1 MINKKQILWGV
12 TDSEDKLFLSKMCD
26 IAARSINTGMT
37 MFSRFLNPGQR
48 LMLEGRFSDETE
60 ISYFGGYDGAD
71 RTVAA
76 FGGNPNNDE
85 FPICALKIT
94 AKNKAVYSHRDY
106 LGSLLSLGIT
116 RELLGDIVINGEYA
130 VLFCTADISEFITM
144 NLSRV
149 ASATVKLEYIEDLSE
164 LNIKRQFKESSLTVS
179 SMRFDCVLS
188 TVCGKSR
195 SETAALIG
203 QGLACI
209 NHSPS
214 KNTSARINSGDVLSL
229 RGFGKF
235 TVETDN
241 SVTRKGRIHINV
253 KKYI

>member
-26 IAARSINTGMT
+26 IAVKSINTGRT
-37 MFSRFLNPGQR
+37 MYTRFLNPGQR
-48 LMLEGRFSDETE
+48 LMLEDRFSAETK
-60 ISYFGGYDGAD
+60 ISYFGGYEDAD

-76 FGGNPNNDE
+76 FGEKPENSE

-106 LGSLLSLGIT
+106 LGSLLSLGIS
-116 RELLGDIVINGEYA
+116 RELLGDIVINDEFA
-130 VLFCTADISEFITM
+130 VIFCTADISEFIIM

-149 ASATVKLEYIEDLSE
+149 ASATVKLEYVDDLSE
-164 LNIKRQFKESSLTVS
+164 LDIKRHFKELSLTVS

-203 QGLACI
+203 QGMACI

-214 KNTSARINSGDVLSL
+214 KNTSARISSGDTLSL

-235 TVETDN
+235 IVETDN
-241 SVTRKGRIHINV
+241 TVTRKGRIHINV
-253 KKYI
+253 RKYI